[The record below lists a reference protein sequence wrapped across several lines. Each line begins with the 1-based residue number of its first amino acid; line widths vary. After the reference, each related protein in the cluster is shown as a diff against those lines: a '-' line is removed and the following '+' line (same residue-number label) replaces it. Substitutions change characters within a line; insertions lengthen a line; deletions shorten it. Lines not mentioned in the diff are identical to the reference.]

1 MGRLPMHAQVLLGHK
16 WMNEWILSTSLEI
29 NAENSVFLN
38 IEMKQMPTEII
49 QKTKLLLQH
58 TNEHQVIITQEILF
72 EKYLGH

>member
-1 MGRLPMHAQVLLGHK
+1 
-16 WMNEWILSTSLEI
+16 MNES
-29 NAENSVFLN
+29 SVHHWKAMLKIMFFFN

-58 TNEHQVIITQEILF
+58 TNEHQVSITQEILF